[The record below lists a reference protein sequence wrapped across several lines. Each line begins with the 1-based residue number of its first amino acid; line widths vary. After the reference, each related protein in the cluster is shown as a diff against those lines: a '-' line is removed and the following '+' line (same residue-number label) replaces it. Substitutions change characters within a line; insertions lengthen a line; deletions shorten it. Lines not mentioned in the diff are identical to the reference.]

1 MNAREFLEEAQ
12 KGAVTV
18 TFKKIGTGEIRV
30 MPCTLNRDLSE
41 LNVPEQIEQKP
52 ESDHYAVWALDKK
65 AWRSFRVDTVVD
77 WYVGMP
83 LKEESL

>member
-1 MNAREFLEEAQ
+1 MNKKEFLNAAQ

-41 LNVPEQIEQKP
+41 QNVPEKIEQNV
-52 ESDHYAVWALDKK
+52 ESEHFAVWAIDKK

-77 WYVGMP
+77 WREGLP
-83 LKEESL
+83 EEMA

>member
-1 MNAREFLEEAQ
+1 MNKKEFLNAAQ

-41 LNVPEQIEQKP
+41 QNVPEKIEQNS
-52 ESDHYAVWALDKK
+52 ESEHFAVWAIDKK

-77 WYVGMP
+77 WQIGLP
-83 LKEESL
+83 EEMA

>member
-1 MNAREFLEEAQ
+1 MKTSEFLKAAQ

-41 LNVPEQIEQKP
+41 QNVPESVEQNANN
-52 ESDHYAVWALDKK
+52 EHFAVWAIDKK

-77 WYVGMP
+77 WHEGMP
-83 LKEESL
+83 EETV

>member
-1 MNAREFLEEAQ
+1 MNASEFLKAAQ

-41 LNVPEQIEQKP
+41 QNVPEQIEQSS
-52 ESDHYAVWALDKK
+52 ESEHYAVWALDKK

-77 WYVGMP
+77 WHEGMP
-83 LKEESL
+83 NE

>member
-1 MNAREFLEEAQ
+1 MNKKEFLNAAQ

-41 LNVPEQIEQKP
+41 QNVPEKIEQN
-52 ESDHYAVWALDKK
+52 SDSEHFAVWAIDKK

-77 WYVGMP
+77 WQIGLP
-83 LKEESL
+83 EEMA